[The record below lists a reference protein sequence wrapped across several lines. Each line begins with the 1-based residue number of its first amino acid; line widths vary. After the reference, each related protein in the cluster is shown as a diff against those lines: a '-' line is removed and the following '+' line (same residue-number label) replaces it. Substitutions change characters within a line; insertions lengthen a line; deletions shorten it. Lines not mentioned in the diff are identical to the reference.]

1 MDNPF
6 NNTRNYIDSR
16 DVIAYADYLAEQI
29 ALHEDPQEGDEDP
42 EIELVEAAD
51 ELGAVVDFI
60 QTASD
65 SPDWEY
71 GETIIPEDDFV
82 DYAKELAE
90 DLSGMREH
98 GWPFCHIDW
107 DAAAESLKMD
117 HIEATYRGR
126 GYLIR
131 A

>member
-6 NNTRNYIDSR
+6 DSRYYTDSR
-16 DVIAYADYLAEQI
+16 DVIAWRDYLADQI
-29 ALHEDPQEGDEDP
+29 ALHEDPDEDCDEP
-42 EIELVEAAD
+42 EMELVEAAD
-51 ELGAVVDFI
+51 ELGHVEEFI
-60 QTASD
+60 EDAEG

-90 DLSGMREH
+90 DIGSYDPNV
-98 GWPFCHIDW
+98 GWPGAFIDW
-107 DAAAESLKMD
+107 EAAATSLKMD
-117 HIEATYRGR
+117 YIEATYRGR
-126 GYLIR
+126 TFLIR